1 MGLRSAQYGTTTPI
15 GVPVALNGEHAARM
29 CFVPCPMS
37 HGCVQVE
44 LVSRAAT
51 LLVRLHHA
59 QLVAT
64 AAARVPLLELR
75 LQLRGRTQ
83 QLKDRMGFNLAALS
97 HLQRGLKLQHGISA
111 M

>member
-1 MGLRSAQYGTTTPI
+1 MTT
-15 GVPVALNGEHAARM
+15 HAAALLSVSHI
-29 CFVPCPMS
+29 FAVPSSQPSSTLPITLSSRTCGAP
-37 HGCVQVE
+37 VQVE

-64 AAARVPLLELR
+64 VAARAPLLELR
-75 LQLRGRTQ
+75 RQLRRRTQ

-97 HLQRGLKLQHGISA
+97 HLQRSLKQQHEAAA

>member
-1 MGLRSAQYGTTTPI
+1 MKMLQLLWALRN
-15 GVPVALNGEHAARM
+15 PVKMQHADATCAL
-29 CFVPCPMS
+29 
-37 HGCVQVE
+37 QVE

-64 AAARVPLLELR
+64 PAARAPLLDLR
-75 LQLRGRTQ
+75 RQLRRRTQ

-97 HLQRGLKLQHGISA
+97 HLQRGLKQQHELA
-111 M
+111 AA

>member
-1 MGLRSAQYGTTTPI
+1 MQHADATG
-15 GVPVALNGEHAARM
+15 AL
-29 CFVPCPMS
+29 
-37 HGCVQVE
+37 QVE

-64 AAARVPLLELR
+64 PAARALLLDLR
-75 LQLRGRTQ
+75 RQLRRRTQ

-97 HLQRGLKLQHGISA
+97 HLQRGLQQQHELA
-111 M
+111 AA

>member
-1 MGLRSAQYGTTTPI
+1 MKMLELLW
-15 GVPVALNGEHAARM
+15 VLKHPVKMQHADAACAL
-29 CFVPCPMS
+29 
-37 HGCVQVE
+37 QVE

-64 AAARVPLLELR
+64 PAARAPLLDLR
-75 LQLRGRTQ
+75 RQLRRRTQ

-97 HLQRGLKLQHGISA
+97 HLQRGLKQQHELA
-111 M
+111 AA

>member
-1 MGLRSAQYGTTTPI
+1 MQLLLVR
-15 GVPVALNGEHAARM
+15 EHAQLLPRCSLLQTIPHEAQGTACM
-29 CFVPCPMS
+29 
-37 HGCVQVE
+37 QVE

-64 AAARVPLLELR
+64 PAARAPLLELR
-75 LQLRGRTQ
+75 RQLRRRTQ

-97 HLQRGLKLQHGISA
+97 HLQRSLKQQHEVAVI
-111 M
+111 

>member
-1 MGLRSAQYGTTTPI
+1 
-15 GVPVALNGEHAARM
+15 
-29 CFVPCPMS
+29 MS
-37 HGCVQVE
+37 HGRMQVE

-64 AAARVPLLELR
+64 AAARAPLLELR
-75 LQLRGRTQ
+75 GRLRARTQ

-97 HLQRGLKLQHGISA
+97 HLQRGLKLQHGIPA